1 MWTTRLTVEVE
12 GHPIAID
19 EADAGNI
26 ETLNNDPRH
35 EKAFFVDGC
44 AKHED
49 CKRHSLDGHESKY
62 DPYDDIDE
70 SLLEINMNDSY

>member
-26 ETLNNDPRH
+26 ETLKNVCH
-35 EKAFFVDGC
+35 
-44 AKHED
+44 
-49 CKRHSLDGHESKY
+49 CK
-62 DPYDDIDE
+62 
-70 SLLEINMNDSY
+70 